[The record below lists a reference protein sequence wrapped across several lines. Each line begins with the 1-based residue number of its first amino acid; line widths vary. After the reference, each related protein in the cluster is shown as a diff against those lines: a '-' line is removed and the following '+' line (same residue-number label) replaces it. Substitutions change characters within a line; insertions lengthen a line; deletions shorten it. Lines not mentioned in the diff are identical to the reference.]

1 MKGLRSIPRILK
13 INDIEGHKA
22 SLLFNNGESRIVDF
36 EYFLKEVL
44 KKKPGKLGYE
54 LLQDDELFKR
64 MKIIGTT
71 IGWEEIGLEDID
83 EQGNTIIE
91 PYDLDPI
98 MLYQNSEPD
107 EERNIIV
114 GMKIKEARKEAG
126 ITQEELAQRS
136 GTSKHYISR
145 LENNKS
151 DIELL
156 TLKKIVEAGLGK
168 HLKIQII

>member
-1 MKGLRSIPRILK
+1 
-13 INDIEGHKA
+13 
-22 SLLFNNGESRIVDF
+22 
-36 EYFLKEVL
+36 
-44 KKKPGKLGYE
+44 
-54 LLQDDELFKR
+54 

-83 EQGNTIIE
+83 EQGNSFIE

-98 MLYQNSEPD
+98 MLYQNSELD
-107 EERNIIV
+107 TERNIIV
-114 GMKIKEARKEAG
+114 GLKIKEARKAAG
-126 ITQEELAQRS
+126 MTQEELAQKS

-156 TLKKIVEAGLGK
+156 TLKKIVEAGLNK
-168 HLKIQII
+168 HLRIQII